1 MSSSPLVR
9 VRAGP
14 ERVRDVPVG
23 RFSLTDL
30 AGTLPWRTFRWRQGQ
45 RHFSGLY
52 WCTTTGTH
60 VPYESR
66 LELARLLLADFD
78 PAVEFVYAQPFQLVA
93 EVDGRRR
100 RHVPDFLLVHRDQT
114 VTVVNVKPSQYLGH
128 PKVVATVAWT
138 RRVVED
144 RGWRLE
150 VWSGEDAT
158 FLANVRFL
166 AGCRRAWHFDLG
178 LLDRAATTAPGRR
191 IEEVEQA
198 LGAQG
203 IQLLIRPALMHLLW
217 SHRLAADLTRP
228 ISGQTVLMGA
238 SR

>member
-1 MSSSPLVR
+1 
-9 VRAGP
+9 
-14 ERVRDVPVG
+14 
-23 RFSLTDL
+23 
-30 AGTLPWRTFRWRQGQ
+30 
-45 RHFSGLY
+45 

-114 VTVVNVKPSQYLGH
+114 VTVVNVKPSQYLRH

-138 RRVVED
+138 GRAVEE

-166 AGCRRAWHFDLG
+166 AGFRRPWHFDLG
-178 LLDRAATTAPGRR
+178 FLDRAAAAAPGRR
-191 IEEVEQA
+191 IEQVEQA
-198 LGAQG
+198 LDVRES
-203 IQLLIRPALMHLLW
+203 QLRI
-217 SHRLAADLTRP
+217 
-228 ISGQTVLMGA
+228 
-238 SR
+238 